1 MNGTITKVVFP
12 HADEL
17 GSVPVLPATAPRGWD
32 HEPVSEESEGV
43 IAPDATLPSSIAAE
57 SSHAYIWEHA
67 AAAAAVVRSI
77 WNESQEGQGALAGM
91 SSAPGLSW
99 GPKKASAM
107 VHQRSKASWVI
118 DF

>member
-17 GSVPVLPATAPRGWD
+17 GPVPVLPVPAPRGWD

-43 IAPDATLPSSIAAE
+43 IAPDPTLPSSIDAE

-67 AAAAAVVRSI
+67 AAAAACT
-77 WNESQEGQGALAGM
+77 
-91 SSAPGLSW
+91 
-99 GPKKASAM
+99 
-107 VHQRSKASWVI
+107 
-118 DF
+118 F